1 MASFNKVIL
10 MGRLTAD
17 PELKQTQSGTAVTSF
32 TLAVDRRY
40 TKEGQEKQTDFI
52 SCQAWRGTA
61 EFISKYF
68 SKGSAML
75 ICGELQTRSWEDQQ
89 GNKRYATEVVAS
101 EISFCEAKRASE
113 GNNTPP
119 PTTNGSQSGNTGAYG
134 YNPYSNNTT
143 SSFEQLASDIDL
155 PF

>member
-40 TKEGQEKQTDFI
+40 TKEGGERQCDFI

-61 EFISKYF
+61 EFICKYF
-68 SKGSAML
+68 GKGQAML
-75 ICGELQTRSWEDQQ
+75 VCGELQTRSWEDSQ

-101 EISFCEAKRASE
+101 EVSFCETKKSSE
-113 GNNTPP
+113 GNNTP
-119 PTTNGSQSGNTGAYG
+119 TVQNGSQSQNSGAYG
-134 YNPYSNNTT
+134 YNPYTNNTPN
-143 SSFEQLASDIDL
+143 FEQVPVDDDL

>member
-1 MASFNKVIL
+1 MAFNKVIL

-17 PELKQTQSGTAVTSF
+17 PELKQSQQSGVSVTSF

-40 TKEGQEKQTDFI
+40 GQDKQTDFPTI
-52 SCQAWRGTA
+52 VAWRQTA
-61 EFISKYF
+61 EFICKYF

-75 ICGELQTRSWEDQQ
+75 VCGELQTRSWTDKD

-101 EISFCEAKRASE
+101 EVSFCESKKSSE
-113 GNNTPP
+113 TNSAPYNQ
-119 PTTNGSQSGNTGAYG
+119 NGSQSEYEPHSTPSFAT
-134 YNPYSNNTT
+134 PTFEEI
-143 SSFEQLASDIDL
+143 SSDGDL